1 MTYEIIL
8 DWLQASL
15 RWSAPLIIC
24 AMGEIFAERSG
35 VINMGIEGIMLCG
48 ALCGVAVSYYAQS
61 QVVAI
66 LACML
71 LGAVL
76 GLMVAFLTVS
86 RRANQIVTGLMVNLL
101 AIGATNVI
109 FSLLTVMRH
118 KRAATFSALFPES
131 MQDIPFVGTV
141 FFAQPFTTW
150 IAVLLAIVAAFVL
163 YRTRWGLNVRAVG
176 DNPQATATTGLSVI
190 KIKYQTVVLSSVC
203 AAVAGCVLTLA
214 SSGYFAAG
222 GMTGGRGF
230 IVLAAVVVG
239 GWDPLKTLFV
249 CMLFGATDA
258 AQLRLQTTNSI
269 IPTQFLQ
276 MLPYL
281 TTVIAL
287 TIMVKKSRVPKT
299 WGAAY
304 DGRRS

>member
-1 MTYEIIL
+1 MTYDIIL

-61 QVVAI
+61 QIVAI

-71 LGAVL
+71 LGVVL

-118 KRAATFSALFPES
+118 KRATTFSALFPES
-131 MQDIPFVGTV
+131 MQNIPFVGTV
-141 FFAQPFTTW
+141 LFAQPFTTW

-163 YRTRWGLNVRAVG
+163 YKTRWGLNVRAVG

-203 AAVAGCVLTLA
+203 AAVAGCILTLA

>member
-1 MTYEIIL
+1 MTYEILI
-8 DWLQASL
+8 DWLQATL

-35 VINMGIEGIMLCG
+35 IINMGIEGIMLCG

-61 QVVAI
+61 QVLAIVAC
-66 LACML
+66 LF

-76 GLMVAFLTVS
+76 GFGIAFLTVS
-86 RRANQIVTGLMVNLL
+86 RRTNQVVTGLMINLL
-101 AIGATNVI
+101 AIGATDVI
-109 FSLLTVMRH
+109 FSLLSVMRH
-118 KRAATFSALFPES
+118 KRATPFVALFPES
-131 MQDIPFVGTV
+131 MQKIPFFGTV
-141 FFAQPFTTW
+141 LFAQPFTTW
-150 IAVLLAIVAAFVL
+150 IAVVFVFIASFVL
-163 YRTRWGLNVRAVG
+163 YKTRWGLNVRAVG
-176 DNPQATATTGLSVI
+176 DNPQAVATTGLSVI
-190 KIKYQTVVLSSVC
+190 KIKYQTVILSSM
-203 AAVAGCVLTLA
+203 AACLAGCVLTLA

-239 GWDPLKTLFV
+239 GWDPMRTLFACV
-249 CMLFGATDA
+249 LFGATDA

-281 TTVIAL
+281 ITVIAL
-287 TIMVKKSRVPKT
+287 TIMVKQSRVPKT

-304 DGRRS
+304 DGRRT

>member
-1 MTYEIIL
+1 MTYDIIL

-61 QVVAI
+61 QIVAI

-71 LGAVL
+71 LGVVL

-86 RRANQIVTGLMVNLL
+86 RRANQIVTGLMVNLP

-118 KRAATFSALFPES
+118 KRATTFSALFPES
-131 MQDIPFVGTV
+131 MQNIPFVGTV
-141 FFAQPFTTW
+141 LFAQPFTTW

-163 YRTRWGLNVRAVG
+163 YKTRWGLNVRAVG

-203 AAVAGCVLTLA
+203 AAVAGCILTLA

>member
-35 VINMGIEGIMLCG
+35 IINMGIEGIMLCG

-61 QVVAI
+61 QAVALFACAI
-66 LACML
+66 LGL
-71 LGAVL
+71 VL
-76 GLMVAFLTVS
+76 GLIVAFLTVS
-86 RRANQIVTGLMVNLL
+86 RRTNQVVTGLMINLL

-109 FSLLTVMRH
+109 FSVLTVMRH
-118 KRAATFSALFPES
+118 KRATTFGALFPES
-131 MQDIPFVGTV
+131 MHRIPLVGPV
-141 FFAQPFTTW
+141 LFAQPFTTW
-150 IAVLLAIVAAFVL
+150 IAIFIAFIASFVL
-163 YRTRWGLNVRAVG
+163 YKTRWGLNVRAVG
-176 DNPQATATTGLSVI
+176 DNPQATATAGLSVI
-190 KIKYQTVVLSSVC
+190 KLKYQTLILSSI
-203 AAVAGCVLTLA
+203 AASVAGGILTLA

-239 GWDPLKTLFV
+239 GWDPMRTMFA

-258 AQLRLQTTNSI
+258 AQLRLQTTESI

-276 MLPYL
+276 MLPYVI
-281 TTVIAL
+281 TVVAL
-287 TIMVKKSRVPKT
+287 TIMVKRSRVPKT